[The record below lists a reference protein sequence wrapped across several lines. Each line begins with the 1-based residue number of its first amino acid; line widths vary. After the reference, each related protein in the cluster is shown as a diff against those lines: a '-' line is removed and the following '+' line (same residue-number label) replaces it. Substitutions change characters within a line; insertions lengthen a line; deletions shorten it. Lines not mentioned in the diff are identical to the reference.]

1 MSRVDDTRTPPAVA
15 GGATQADEPPGRS
28 RRRVW
33 LAGASVLLVLG
44 AAVGVW
50 ASTGSDDTAPAGTGV
65 AATARVERGTLSATE
80 SWDGTIEYGAPF
92 TVNSSAAGTVTRLLG
107 QGESVGRGDELYRV
121 NERPMTLLIGEV
133 PMYRD
138 LAIGDSGVDVRQLET
153 NLAKLRFDGFET
165 DRALTASTAEAVRAW
180 QRKIGV
186 APTGS
191 VARSDVVFAPAGGRV
206 DAVHVRA
213 GSVVSPG
220 APILDLTGTDPIVA
234 LEAELDGRDRF
245 DIGTKATVVLPDGDE
260 IKGTVR
266 AVRVMPAAPGRAAGG
281 SGEGSGGGET
291 DAESVLDVELAL
303 AKAPDNLVGAPVEV
317 KVAIDERADVL
328 VVPVTALL
336 ALAYGGYGLE
346 VVRDDGT
353 TKIVRV
359 DTGLFADGKVEVSGA
374 GISEG
379 TVVGV
384 AGR

>member
-1 MSRVDDTRTPPAVA
+1 MEVDERR
-15 GGATQADEPPGRS
+15 GRS
-28 RRRVW
+28 RRPVW
-33 LAGASVLLVLG
+33 LASGGVLLVLG

-50 ASTGSDDTAPAGTGV
+50 VSTGSDDRAPVATGV
-65 AATARVERGTLSATE
+65 VATAKVERGTLSATE
-80 SWDGTIEYGAPF
+80 SWDGTVEYGAAF

-107 QGESVGRGDELYRV
+107 QGERVGRGDELYRV
-121 NERPMTLLIGEV
+121 DERPVTLLVGEV

-153 NLAKLRFDGFET
+153 NLAKLGYDGFET
-165 DRALTASTAEAVRAW
+165 DTVFTASTAEAVRAW
-180 QRKIGV
+180 QRKVGV
-186 APTGS
+186 EPTGS

-220 APILDLTGTDPIVA
+220 APILDLTGTDQIAA
-234 LEAELDGRDRF
+234 LEAELDDRDRF
-245 DIGTKATVVLPDGDE
+245 DIGSKATVVLPDGDE

-266 AVRVMPAAPGRAAGG
+266 AVRVMRAGPGGAAGEA
-281 SGEGSGGGET
+281 GEGSSGGET
-291 DAESVLDVELAL
+291 DAESVLEVELAL
-303 AKAPDNLVGAPVEV
+303 AKAPDDLVGAPVEV
-317 KVAIDERADVL
+317 SVAIDERAGVL
-328 VVPVTALL
+328 VAPVTALL
-336 ALAYGGYGLE
+336 ALAEGGYGLE

-353 TKIVRV
+353 AKIVRV
-359 DTGLFADGKVEVSGA
+359 DTGLFAGGKVEVSGA